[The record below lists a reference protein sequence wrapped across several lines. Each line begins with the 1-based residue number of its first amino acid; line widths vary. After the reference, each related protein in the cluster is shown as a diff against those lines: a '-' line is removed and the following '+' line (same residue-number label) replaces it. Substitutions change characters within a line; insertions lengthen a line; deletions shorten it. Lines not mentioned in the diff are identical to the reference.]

1 VKAWPTVSPQL
12 RSSPTPDGA
21 AILRLERLSRS
32 FAVGDQLVHALDGV
46 DLDIAAGEYISLMG
60 PSGSGKSTLL
70 NILGLLDRPTSGEY
84 WLAGEQ
90 TSTMSDD
97 RLADTRQRAIG
108 FVFQFF
114 HLIHRMTAVEN
125 VELPLMLAGVPMAER
140 RSRAREVLRRMGLEA
155 RIDHRSNQLSGGE
168 RQRVAIARAVVMQP
182 RILLADEPTGN
193 LDSVSGGE
201 VVRIVEALH
210 DEGLTLIVVTHDQA
224 IGSRAHR
231 RLLMRDGK
239 IVQDLSG

>member
-1 VKAWPTVSPQL
+1 MSRQS
-12 RSSPTPDGA
+12 RSSPGPDGA
-21 AILRLERLSRS
+21 AILRLEQLTRI
-32 FAVGDQLVHALDGV
+32 FAVGDQFVRALDGV
-46 DLDIAAGEYISLMG
+46 DLSIGAGEYISLMG

-70 NILGLLDRPTSGEY
+70 NVLGLLDRPTSGEY

-97 RLADTRQRAIG
+97 RLADTRQREIG

-125 VELPLMLAGVPMAER
+125 VELPLMLAGVPLAER
-140 RSRAREVLRRMGLEA
+140 RARAHEVLRRMGLEA
-155 RIDHRSNQLSGGE
+155 RTDHRSNQLSGGE

-182 RILLADEPTGN
+182 KILLADEPTGN

-201 VVRIVEALH
+201 VVKIVEALH
-210 DEGLTLIVVTHDQA
+210 EEGLTLVVVTHDPT

-231 RLLMRDGK
+231 RLVMRDGK
-239 IVQDLSG
+239 VVQDVSG

>member
-1 VKAWPTVSPQL
+1 VSPQS
-12 RSSPTPDGA
+12 RSSPGPDGA
-21 AILRLERLSRS
+21 AILRLEKLSRT
-32 FAVGDQLVHALDGV
+32 FAVGDQFVHALDGV

-84 WLAGEQ
+84 WLAGER

-97 RLADTRQRAIG
+97 RLADTRQCEIG

-140 RSRAREVLRRMGLEA
+140 RSRARAVLQRMGLEA
-155 RIDHRSNQLSGGE
+155 RMDHRSNQLSGGE

-210 DEGLTLIVVTHDQA
+210 EEGLTLIVVTHDQA
-224 IGSRAHR
+224 LGSRAHR
-231 RLLMRDGK
+231 RLLMRDGR
-239 IVQDLSG
+239 IVQDTSG

>member
-1 VKAWPTVSPQL
+1 VWPTVSPQS
-12 RSSPTPDGA
+12 RSSPSADGA
-21 AILRLERLSRS
+21 AILRLEQLTRT
-32 FAVGDQLVHALDGV
+32 FAVGDQFVRALDGV
-46 DLDIAAGEYISLMG
+46 DLQVAAGEYISLMG

-97 RLADTRQRAIG
+97 RLADTRQREIG

-125 VELPLMLAGVPMAER
+125 VELPMMLAGVPPAER
-140 RSRAREVLRRMGLEA
+140 RARAREVLQRMGLEA
-155 RIDHRSNQLSGGE
+155 RINHRSSQLSGGE

-182 RILLADEPTGN
+182 KILLADEPTGN

-201 VVRIVEALH
+201 VIRIVEALH
-210 DEGLTLIVVTHDQA
+210 EEGLTLIVVTHDQTL
-224 IGSRAHR
+224 GSRAHR
-231 RLLMRDGK
+231 RLLMRDGR
-239 IVQDLSG
+239 IVQDVSG

>member
-1 VKAWPTVSPQL
+1 MSPQL